1 MCCGRGRTR
10 SGPTLAEYQSPKL
23 AVDCIIRVK
32 GKLLFIKRRNKPQ
45 GLALPGGFVDY
56 GESVEDAV
64 RREMREE
71 TGLELEN
78 LRQFRVYSD
87 PKRDPRWHCVSV
99 VFAADGVGR
108 PSAGDDASEVV
119 LADADSV
126 PFGEL
131 VFDHAQVVKDY
142 LVSVSRIPRDNQA
155 G

>member
-1 MCCGRGRTR
+1 
-10 SGPTLAEYQSPKL
+10 LAEYQNPKL
-23 AVDCIIRVK
+23 AVDCIIRVD
-32 GKLLFIKRRNKPQ
+32 GKLAFIRRNNPPL

-78 LRQFRVYSD
+78 LRQFHVYSE

-99 VFAADGVGR
+99 VFTADGVGR
-108 PSAGDDASEVV
+108 PIAGDDASSVV
-119 LADADSV
+119 LADGDSV
-126 PFGEL
+126 PFEEL
-131 VFDHAQVVKDY
+131 VFDHARVVKDY
-142 LVSVSRIPRDNQA
+142 LASAGRILEDDQA

>member
-1 MCCGRGRTR
+1 
-10 SGPTLAEYQSPKL
+10 LAEYRSPKL
-23 AVDCIIRVK
+23 AVDCIIRVN
-32 GKLLFIKRRNKPQ
+32 GRLLFIKRRNRPQ

-78 LRQFRVYSD
+78 LRQFHVYSD

-99 VFAADGVGR
+99 VFAADGIGR
-108 PSAGDDASEVV
+108 PNAGDDASEVV
-119 LADADSV
+119 LADGDKV
-126 PFGEL
+126 PLDRL

-142 LVSVSRIPRDNQA
+142 LASAGRIPRDNQA